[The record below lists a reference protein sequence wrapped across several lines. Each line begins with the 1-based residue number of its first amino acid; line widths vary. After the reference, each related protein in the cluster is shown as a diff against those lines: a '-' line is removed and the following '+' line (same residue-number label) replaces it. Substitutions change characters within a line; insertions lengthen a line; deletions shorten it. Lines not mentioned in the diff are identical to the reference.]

1 MKNWKR
7 CFWCEGDVLYEEY
20 HDNHWGRPIVNSQK
34 LFECLIL
41 ETFQSGLSW
50 ITILKK
56 KNHFLNAFD
65 QLNPHYIVQYD
76 QKKVEELL
84 GNAKIIRHKHK
95 IQSVISNA
103 KAFIHL
109 DEQIGFSKYL
119 WGFTDGTIIKN
130 KIVSKND
137 LIAESELSQ
146 RISKEMKQL
155 GFSFIGATTIYSFIQ
170 AVGIVNDH
178 FEDCFCQKEL
188 CEISEMDFKEMK

>member
-1 MKNWKR
+1 MKNQKR

-20 HDNHWGRPIVNSQK
+20 HDYHWGRPIVNSQK

-56 KNHFLNAFD
+56 KNHFLDAFD
-65 QLNPHYIVQYD
+65 QLNPYHIVQYD

-84 GNAKIIRHKHK
+84 GNAKIIRHKQK

-188 CEISEMDFKEMK
+188 CEISKMDFKEMK

>member
-1 MKNWKR
+1 MQNQKR
-7 CFWCEGDVLYEEY
+7 CFWCEGDARYEEY
-20 HDNHWGRPIVNSQK
+20 HDNHWGRPIIDSQK

-56 KNHFLNAFD
+56 KNHFLDAFD
-65 QLNPHYIVQYD
+65 QLNPHQIVQYD
-76 QKKVEELL
+76 QQKVEELL
-84 GNAKIIRHKHK
+84 GNSKIIRHKQK

-103 KAFIHL
+103 KAFILL
-109 DEQIGFSKYL
+109 DEKIGFSKYL
-119 WGFTDGTIIKN
+119 WGFTDGTIIKK

-137 LIAESELSQ
+137 LITESELSQ
-146 RISKEMKQL
+146 LISKEMKQL
-155 GFSFIGATTIYSFIQ
+155 GFSFIGPTTIYSFIQ

-188 CEISEMDFKEMK
+188 CEISEVDFKEMK